1 MYIEKRKGDIKM
13 RTLTY
18 DIFTKNGI
26 LVDNTTSYALAT
38 RAKEE
43 GYTVKEKL
51 VFVKEEKPKKVKKK
65 FRKNA

>member
-1 MYIEKRKGDIKM
+1 M

-26 LVDNTTSYALAT
+26 LVDNTTSFALAT

-51 VFVKEEKPKKVKKK
+51 VFVKEEKPKKINKKIKKK
-65 FRKNA
+65 A